1 MYKCI
6 YVNMHICIC
15 VYVYICIYAYMY
27 MCICVYMY
35 MCICVYVYICIY
47 VYIVLS
53 SSNIHCLHALVDIYG
68 DNELSSLSAGSHD
81 SMQVDIGSGGPA
93 EGLSGLGAS
102 GFEPSCVDI
111 EKVPLAVAQVGKV
124 NLVLDVAASDS

>member
-1 MYKCI
+1 
-6 YVNMHICIC
+6 MHICIC

-68 DNELSSLSAGSHD
+68 DNELSSISAGSHD
-81 SMQVDIGSGGPA
+81 SMHLAGRLRAYLAWEPA
-93 EGLSGLGAS
+93 VS
-102 GFEPSCVDI
+102 
-111 EKVPLAVAQVGKV
+111 
-124 NLVLDVAASDS
+124 NLRVSP